1 MKQRDFIIALTLSFI
16 LHLLIVFAAR
26 YAPLVAGSQDASI
39 VEIFLDKPEGG
50 WQLADIPEPA
60 NQEKPDKS
68 KFLGMYNQKA
78 QEETVA
84 GQKPEIRKEGKAGQ
98 SAGRAGQPT
107 GEAGKTAKQEKQE
120 NAGPDT
126 MYAPSEKK
134 EGNEIVRGTPSRA
147 EGGMPEDFYPDYKH
161 GEHTYLN
168 VLRYPEV
175 EYFVRL
181 KRMFKMTWNP
191 TPVLQRELTSVS
203 RGSVS
208 VVMAVSVN
216 RTGNIAELFVLKSSG
231 LAGYDNE
238 ALRTIRA
245 SSPFSSPPNKFLK
258 DDGMLRMSWTFIV
271 YL

>member
-1 MKQRDFIIALTLSFI
+1 MRQRNFIIALVASFI
-16 LHLLIVFAAR
+16 LHILMALMVNYI
-26 YAPLVAGSQDASI
+26 PLVISPRDASV

-50 WQLADIPEPA
+50 WQLADIPKPA
-60 NQEKPDKS
+60 NEEKPDKA
-68 KFLGMYNQKA
+68 KFLGMYNQKT

-84 GQKPEIRKEGKAGQ
+84 VQNREIVRSPDGEMAGSEDRKIVRSLDSKIAGLEEMREP
-98 SAGRAGQPT
+98 A
-107 GEAGKTAKQEKQE
+107 
-120 NAGPDT
+120 
-126 MYAPSEKK
+126 EKK
-134 EGNEIVRGTPSRA
+134 ERNEVVRGSPGRG
-147 EGGMPEDFYPDYKH
+147 EGGMPEDFYPDYKY

-168 VLRYPEV
+168 VLRYPDV

-208 VVMAVSVN
+208 VVMAVSVDK
-216 RTGNIAELFVLKSSG
+216 TGNLTELFVLKSSG

-238 ALRTIRA
+238 ALRAIRA
-245 SSPFSSPPNKFLK
+245 SSPFSSPPEKFLK
-258 DDGMLRMSWTFIV
+258 NDGKLRMSWTFIV